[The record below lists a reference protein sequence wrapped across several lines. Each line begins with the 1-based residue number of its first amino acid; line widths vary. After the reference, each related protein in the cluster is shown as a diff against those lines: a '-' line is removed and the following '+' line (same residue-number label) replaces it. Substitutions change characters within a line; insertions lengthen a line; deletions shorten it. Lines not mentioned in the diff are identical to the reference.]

1 MQLVVAAYLLLPVV
15 QYTRATPAFLVNLVL
30 EYALTTELVLTVV
43 QFAPAALGV
52 LPSVLEL
59 EQLRYEALLGKEFCY
74 MLVVFIKN
82 NSNY

>member
-1 MQLVVAAYLLLPVV
+1 M
-15 QYTRATPAFLVNLVL
+15 NLVL

-59 EQLRYEALLGKEFCY
+59 EQLRYEALLGENFILYMFFEF
-74 MLVVFIKN
+74 
-82 NSNY
+82 